1 MVFLI
6 NNSSTIE
13 IDSILKDEKIIGLP
27 KTKLE
32 HFQEFDKELGIDNE
46 LVKKMKCFIIIN
58 MKGMAKINDDIM
70 AVIPKIISKDVQL
83 QFSAFGRET
92 SGKKKLNFSST
103 NAFKY
108 LQGYYIITYNR
119 NAGFKGLKSI

>member
-1 MVFLI
+1 
-6 NNSSTIE
+6 
-13 IDSILKDEKIIGLP
+13 
-27 KTKLE
+27 
-32 HFQEFDKELGIDNE
+32 
-46 LVKKMKCFIIIN
+46 

-119 NAGFKGLKSI
+119 NAGFKGLKSIHHDTIM